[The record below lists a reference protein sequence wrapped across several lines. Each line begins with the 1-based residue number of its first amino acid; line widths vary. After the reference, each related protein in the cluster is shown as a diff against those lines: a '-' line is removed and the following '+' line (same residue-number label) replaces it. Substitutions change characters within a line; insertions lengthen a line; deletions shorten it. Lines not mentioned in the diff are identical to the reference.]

1 MTRILRGLMAASL
14 IVSAAWPTHAAST
27 NATPESLKLQ
37 DCIDL
42 ALRQN
47 PTILKAREE
56 IRRNQGVIVEVRAQ
70 AVPQIT
76 ASGSYQ
82 QVAKSTLD
90 SIPAP
95 GFPSVFD
102 NQEQPW
108 TAQIQIS
115 QLVYSADG

>member
-1 MTRILRGLMAASL
+1 MTRILRGLLAASL
-14 IVSAAWPTHAAST
+14 ILTAAGPTHAMST
-27 NATPESLKLQ
+27 NAIPETLRLP

-70 AVPQIT
+70 AVPQVT

-82 QVAKSTLD
+82 HSC
-90 SIPAP
+90 
-95 GFPSVFD
+95 
-102 NQEQPW
+102 QEH
-108 TAQIQIS
+108 
-115 QLVYSADG
+115 D